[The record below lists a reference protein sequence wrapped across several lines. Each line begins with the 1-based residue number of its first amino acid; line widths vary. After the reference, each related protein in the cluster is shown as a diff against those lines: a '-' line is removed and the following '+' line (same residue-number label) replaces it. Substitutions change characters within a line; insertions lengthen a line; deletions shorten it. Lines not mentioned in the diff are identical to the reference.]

1 MKFNIDIFKSSFM
14 SLTGLALYMNIFH
27 FVAPK
32 HRVPTDQSSHNWYR
46 CLE

>member
-1 MKFNIDIFKSSFM
+1 
-14 SLTGLALYMNIFH
+14 MNIFH

-46 CLE
+46 WKGLGM